1 MDVDGNVVK
10 TYNTIQEAADDSNL
24 SRNIIDRLTMN
35 GEYRDGFRYVLPNKD
50 NKIKHLSKKEIEEII
65 RKNKEGKTTADL
77 AKEYNKNVA
86 TVRRLIFSH
95 KKKNGLI

>member
-1 MDVDGNVVK
+1 
-10 TYNTIQEAADDSNL
+10 
-24 SRNIIDRLTMN
+24 MN

-50 NKIKHLSKKEIEEII
+50 NKIKHMSQKEKDEII
-65 RKNKEGKTTADL
+65 RKNKEGKTTAEL

-95 KKKNGLI
+95 KKKEKDI